1 MTAPSWPPDDL
12 YPIEEWTDDEL
23 IDQYRYVKA
32 EFSGDSNYLD
42 GDEKVGVLIQ
52 EIIGRGLDGLAEAV
66 EDEPDRSERE
76 AEGPVTFP
84 P

>member
-1 MTAPSWPPDDL
+1 MTAPSWPPDDR

-32 EFSGDSNYLD
+32 EFAGDSDYLD
-42 GDEKVGVLIQ
+42 GDEQVGVLIQ

-66 EDEPDRSERE
+66 EDEPDGTERE